1 MESPHDLKKMR
12 SLTRRDII
20 YHQNHVPWQDPRQ
33 VEQDLLL
40 SQAMVALFND
50 TFLKTQIAMRGG
62 TLLHKVHLVPPAR
75 YSEDIDL
82 VAIGDRPEEH
92 IDKAIRRV
100 LMGFLG
106 KPSQSMW
113 GSIAL
118 SVRNVVRPSRV
129 LRLTYLVPSQSTPG
143 GRPLEIVIE
152 VNVTERT
159 PHRNIVALPFSYL
172 FQEQS
177 IHVEI
182 NGFDLDEMLGTK
194 LRALFQRR
202 RGRDLFDLYWALS
215 QSSVRAH
222 PKGIIESFQHY
233 LNKEGTVAH
242 RNEFISLLN
251 GHLKDPGFL
260 TDMDPLL
267 RSGVEYDPHI
277 AAKLVNSCLL
287 SLLPNK

>member
-1 MESPHDLKKMR
+1 MTSI
-12 SLTRRDII
+12 TRRDVI
-20 YHQNHVPWQDPRQ
+20 YHQHHVPWQDPRQ

-40 SQAMVALFND
+40 SQAMVALFSD
-50 TFLKTQIAMRGG
+50 AFLKTQIAMRGG
-62 TLLHKVHLVPPAR
+62 TLLHKVHLAPPAR

-100 LMGFLG
+100 LKDCLG
-106 KPSQSMW
+106 KPSKSIW
-113 GSIAL
+113 DSIAL

-129 LRLTYLVPSQSTPG
+129 LRLTYLIASQSTPG

-159 PHRNIVALPFSYL
+159 PHRRIVVLPFSYP
-172 FQEQS
+172 FQGQS
-177 IHVEI
+177 VLVEL

-215 QSSVRAH
+215 QSKTGSH
-222 PKGIIESFQHY
+222 PKRIIDSFQHY
-233 LNKEGTVAH
+233 LKKEGTIAH
-242 RNEFISLLN
+242 RKEFIDLLN

-267 RSGVEYDPHI
+267 RSGIEYDPHV
-277 AAKLVNSCLL
+277 AAKLVISCLL
-287 SLLPNK
+287 NLLPTK

>member
-1 MESPHDLKKMR
+1 MT

-20 YHQNHVPWQDPRQ
+20 FHQNHVPWQDPRQ

-40 SQAMVALFND
+40 SRAMVSLFSD
-50 TFLKTQIAMRGG
+50 AFLKTQIAMRGG
-62 TLLHKVHLVPPAR
+62 TLLHKVHLAPPAR

-92 IDKAIRRV
+92 IDTAIRRV
-100 LMGFLG
+100 LKDCLG
-106 KPSQSMW
+106 TPSKSIW
-113 GSIAL
+113 DSIAL

-129 LRLTYLVPSQSTPG
+129 LRLTYLIASQSTPG

-159 PHRNIVALPFSYL
+159 PHRRIVALPFSYP
-172 FQEQS
+172 FQDQS
-177 IHVEI
+177 VHVDV

-215 QSSVRAH
+215 QSKTGTH
-222 PKGIIESFQHY
+222 PKRIIDSFQHY

-242 RNEFISLLN
+242 RNEFIDLLN
-251 GHLKDPGFL
+251 GHLQDSGFL
-260 TDMDPLL
+260 TDMNPLL
-267 RSGVEYDPHI
+267 RSGVEYDPHV
-277 AAKLVNSCLL
+277 AAKLVIS
-287 SLLPNK
+287 SLLNLLPVK